1 MVSARRK
8 VVTMNEFGQRSIF
21 RSVLL
26 LNSETWARVPQ
37 GHEITRQPPSS
48 KNCDEN
54 WEAWKASLWLRTPA
68 PHWWVR
74 NLKNQ

>member
-37 GHEITRQPPSS
+37 GHEITRQPPSTS
-48 KNCDEN
+48 KN
-54 WEAWKASLWLRTPA
+54 WEAWKACSLA
-68 PHWWVR
+68 PNTRSALWVR
-74 NLKNQ
+74 N